1 MFRVHVLGEPAE
13 GRLSRPYDE
22 ITGTGGIAELS
33 AKVKKQ
39 YGIQAELTGSKK
51 KKQEKM
57 EAKAAAKQAKKAMK
71 TR

>member
-1 MFRVHVLGEPAE
+1 LTEPAE

-39 YGIQAELTGSKK
+39 YGIQAELTGSKVGVHSSALISSLPLCCC
-51 KKQEKM
+51 QGPVS
-57 EAKAAAKQAKKAMK
+57 AYS
-71 TR
+71 